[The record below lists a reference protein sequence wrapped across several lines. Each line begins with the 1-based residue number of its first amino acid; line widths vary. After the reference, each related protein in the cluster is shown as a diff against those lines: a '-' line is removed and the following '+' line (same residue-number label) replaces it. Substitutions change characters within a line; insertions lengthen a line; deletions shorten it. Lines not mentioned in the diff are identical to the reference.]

1 MDIHVMIFKNTQNGQ
16 KVFAAIQRGVGGN
29 SSQSK
34 PKAYVCFMLACHGEN
49 AKNKK
54 MSPINGFKT
63 KMI

>member
-1 MDIHVMIFKNTQNGQ
+1 MIFKNTQNGQ
-16 KVFAAIQRGVGGN
+16 KVFTAIQRGVGGN

-34 PKAYVCFMLACHGEN
+34 PKAYVCFIVLEN